1 MVDVEQRALRA
12 LEQDAPA
19 LAALVVEQRPHRI
32 HERQHLGRD
41 RGELVIHGARL
52 DLAHAEAAAQRVV
65 MGQQPLDLAVEHL
78 QVGQIHQPDR
88 APADL
93 VLVGRADAAPGGAD
107 GALAGR
113 LLARNVELLVQR
125 QDQRGVF
132 GDAQIVA
139 GDRDALL
146 LQPVDLGDQRARI
159 EHDAV
164 ADHRKL
170 VRPHHAG
177 RQQRQLVGYAVDDE
191 RMAGVM
197 TALEANDD
205 VGLLRQPI
213 DDLALAFVA
222 PLRADHH
229 HIRHSDTLPPGPLP
243 FRAQFLSAWGSI
255 SDKG

>member
-1 MVDVEQRALRA
+1 MYGRTLR
-12 LEQDAPA
+12 
-19 LAALVVEQRPHRI
+19 RH
-32 HERQHLGRD
+32 
-41 RGELVIHGARL
+41 RGELVVDRARR

-65 MGQQPLDLAVEHL
+65 MRQQPIDLAVEHL
-78 QVGQIHQPDR
+78 QVGEIHQPDG

-93 VLVGRADAAPGGAD
+93 VLVGRTDAAAGGAD

-113 LLARNVELLVQR
+113 LLARDVELLVQR
-125 QDQRGVF
+125 QDQRGIF

-146 LQPVDLGDQRARI
+146 LQPFDLGDQRARI

-177 RQQRQLVGYAVDDE
+177 GQQRKLVGHAVDDE

-205 VGLLRQPI
+205 VGLLRQPV

-229 HIRHSDTLPPGPLP
+229 HIRHSGPFP
-243 FRAQFLSAWGSI
+243 QARNRFLSRWGSI